1 MISITYYKINEYFS
15 ALSYLPMTTT
25 NSTTLP
31 AYFVLKLNKPQPICL
46 ELVKHI
52 NTITELECCDTS
64 TSYPLFSLITQH
76 FSNGKMDSSLNK
88 GLFVNLPDQVH
99 CYFMTECKGLD
110 GVVVSSIPFTHPSHV
125 PQILAVL
132 RQQAIFNTLV
142 NSVIRPHSKQDVENM
157 IMLEVSALSCRHLS
171 VSFEHPLQE
180 SMSTIEIDLTDI
192 SAVKA
197 KLYSTATETNLR
209 TSSEHISKIL
219 QRCLSIPVTMRY
231 LIRTLQNQQMDMTF
245 TSINNGSFSSA
256 PNGGLGGNNDRGLD
270 TSKIKQEPGMSNGL
284 SGRSSTLKS
293 LINDDFSSFSTT
305 VIDSNIQKTNIINLV
320 SEPHKKKRKTEKHWK
335 PAKQKPVE
343 DCEVL
348 LESSS
353 NDSVSMG
360 TPMEVDV
367 DPEYLTH
374 DKDSSEVGD
383 PDETDEILKITAAAN
398 RLEPKLKKC
407 KEVKK
412 SPSRSSLIMDLAEG
426 KSLVPPS
433 VTITP
438 ITSNTPNINSV
449 LERRPGIEIF
459 PISNTTPSNIATS
472 ITITPISGSGD
483 KDERKNFKNRNL
495 EDKFRE
501 KKRKRRK
508 DEDGGTKMGP
518 PGKVPAKSDPL
529 SKPVSVSIIKPATDS
544 PPTMNRPN
552 SPSIRKYSPSPTH
565 FREKSTGSSIQPSPK
580 HSPAYGSSPKHSP
593 KHGTTSPKQPSGSSG
608 KPSMSTLKSA
618 SSSPNSSKT
627 ESKVKSSS
635 SSGSSKDSRDRDAS
649 RKGSGTASSSSSGS
663 PKIKSSSVKLKQ
675 LEITSE
681 VTATSTSSNA
691 LPTNSASIDPKNAGN
706 ALQRN
711 RKGSLSAVIDKL
723 KSAQE
728 VGDPIISG
736 GISASSSS
744 PANLSK
750 REGVASGASKEGKI
764 PTNPSASS
772 ATKISGLESKTS
784 QIQKVPDGVKNPAEY
799 MVKQSSEGIKLLIN
813 KKSKESSKV
822 SKNGSC
828 SGTGSPKT
836 HTGLKPGVVSGPAS
850 KKPTSSK
857 SSCITAVSS
866 KLPSSVSKSSG
877 IKAST
882 SMSKSVSKNTG
893 SPKMS
898 SSGATDLSRKE
909 SVGKSRTLK
918 TGMEKGIF
926 KEGVR
931 KGSPAPSR
939 DEDHERVKTLKLDSG
954 LPASLVVEGLMKP
967 FDTKFQIPKLSA
979 RNNNNTSSTSGHF
992 DSSNITALGSDGS
1005 ENNNNNGNNNCSNS
1019 GNNSACSTGNSSS
1032 ASSNSGKNNNNN
1044 NNNIKSSAEKL
1055 LEKSDVKIVELPAH
1069 KASLDIAANLKYTS
1083 KHDSDCM
1090 AKVPSTGVP
1099 NLLPLPMGLA
1109 NVSPKLPMTSPNL
1122 PTTSLS
1128 SITSKL
1134 DRGDDSPGVML
1145 NEKNEPEM
1153 KSSTIDGSS
1162 VKFQSASSVKAEELK
1177 RPELSKHVITSSQQS
1192 PDILDFSSSVNLPG
1206 KLNIPEKGEKSLI
1219 GSTPACF
1226 IKPHSPALFGK
1237 SPGQSPVNLPSHSP
1251 QSIIDD
1257 DLMDEALLLR
1267 K

>member
-1 MISITYYKINEYFS
+1 M
-15 ALSYLPMTTT
+15 
-25 NSTTLP
+25 
-31 AYFVLKLNKPQPICL
+31 LN
-46 ELVKHI
+46 
-52 NTITELECCDTS
+52 
-64 TSYPLFSLITQH
+64 F
-76 FSNGKMDSSLNK
+76 
-88 GLFVNLPDQVH
+88 
-99 CYFMTECKGLD
+99 
-110 GVVVSSIPFTHPSHV
+110 
-125 PQILAVL
+125 
-132 RQQAIFNTLV
+132 
-142 NSVIRPHSKQDVENM
+142 
-157 IMLEVSALSCRHLS
+157 
-171 VSFEHPLQE
+171 
-180 SMSTIEIDLTDI
+180 
-192 SAVKA
+192 
-197 KLYSTATETNLR
+197 
-209 TSSEHISKIL
+209 
-219 QRCLSIPVTMRY
+219 RCLSIPVTMRY

-256 PNGGLGGNNDRGLD
+256 PNGGLGGNNDRSLD

-284 SGRSSTLKS
+284 GGRSSTLKS
-293 LINDDFSSFSTT
+293 LINDDFSSFTT
-305 VIDSNIQKTNIINLV
+305 SVIDSNIQKTNIINLV

-353 NDSVSMG
+353 NDSVSVG

-367 DPEYLTH
+367 DPEYLSH
-374 DKDSSEVGD
+374 DKDNSEIGD

-472 ITITPISGSGD
+472 ITITPISSSGD

-495 EDKFRE
+495 EDKLRE
-501 KKRKRRK
+501 KKRKRKR
-508 DEDGGTKMGP
+508 DEEGGSKMGP

-544 PPTMNRPN
+544 PPAMNRPN

-565 FREKSTGSSIQPSPK
+565 FREKSAGSSIQPSPK

-593 KHGTTSPKQPSGSSG
+593 KHGTTSPKQPSSSSG

-618 SSSPNSSKT
+618 SSSPNSSKS

-635 SSGSSKDSRDRDAS
+635 SSSSSKDSRDRDAS
-649 RKGSGTASSSSSGS
+649 RKGSGTTSSSSSGS

-675 LEITSE
+675 LEITSD
-681 VTATSTSSNA
+681 VSATSGSSNT
-691 LPTNSASIDPKNAGN
+691 LPTNSASIDPKNPGN

-728 VGDPIISG
+728 VGDPIISSG
-736 GISASSSS
+736 MGASSSN

-750 REGVASGASKEGKI
+750 RDGVTSGASKEGKI
-764 PTNPSASS
+764 SASPSVSS
-772 ATKISGLESKTS
+772 AAKISSLDSKAS

-799 MVKQSSEGIKLLIN
+799 MVKQSSDGMKLLIN

-836 HTGLKPGVVSGPAS
+836 HTGLKPGVLSGPAS

-857 SSCITAVSS
+857 SSCISTVSS

-882 SMSKSVSKNTG
+882 SLSKSVSKNTG

-898 SSGATDLSRKE
+898 SSGATDLSRKD
-909 SVGKSRTLK
+909 SVGKSRTIK
-918 TGMEKGIF
+918 AGMEKSIF
-926 KEGVR
+926 KDGIR

-939 DEDHERVKTLKLDSG
+939 DEDHERVVKTLKLDSG

-979 RNNNNTSSTSGHF
+979 RNNNNSSSTSGHF
-992 DSSNITALGSDGS
+992 ESSNLTTLGNDSN
-1005 ENNNNNGNNNCSNS
+1005 ENNNNSSTNNCSNNGNS
-1019 GNNSACSTGNSSS
+1019 GTCSTSTSSTG
-1032 ASSNSGKNNNNN
+1032 SSNSTKNNNNN

-1055 LEKSDVKIVELPAH
+1055 LEKSDIKIVELPAH

-1083 KHDSDCM
+1083 KHDSDCI

-1099 NLLPLPMGLA
+1099 NLLPLPMSLA

-1134 DRGDDSPGVML
+1134 DRGDDSPSIML

-1153 KSSTIDGSS
+1153 KSSTIDASS
-1162 VKFQSASSVKAEELK
+1162 VKFQSASTVKAEELK
-1177 RPELSKHVITSSQQS
+1177 RSDLSKHVITSSQQP

-1226 IKPHSPALFGK
+1226 IKPHSPAIFGK
-1237 SPGQSPVNLPSHSP
+1237 SPGQSPLNLPSHSP

-1257 DLMDEALLLR
+1257 ELMDEALLLR